1 MESRFR
7 GLLNSPLFVL
17 GGRDSDTD
25 SGRYVRH

>member
-17 GGRDSDTD
+17 GGRDSD
-25 SGRYVRH
+25 SGRYVRR